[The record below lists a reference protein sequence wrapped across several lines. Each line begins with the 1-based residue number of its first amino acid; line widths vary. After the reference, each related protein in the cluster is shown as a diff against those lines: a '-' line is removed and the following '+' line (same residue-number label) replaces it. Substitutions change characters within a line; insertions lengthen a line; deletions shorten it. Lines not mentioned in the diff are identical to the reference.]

1 MYCAH
6 GLTAALLLLL
16 LLLLLLHS
24 KPVARWPVPTIT
36 VRRAR
41 YFRNASLQPPFYLV
55 RSPLLLLL
63 LCCVPRSFGF
73 AAVIRRKKARSE
85 CLLVGRGHDL
95 RRKGGSGGGRGKEGG
110 CECGFWLGV
119 GEKGRAACG
128 VCSVGKTNLSGFFSK
143 SCRLSVFFLFSSGAR
158 CCAWGVFL
166 FFRSGGN

>member
-73 AAVIRRKKARSE
+73 AAVIRRKPAASVH
-85 CLLVGRGHDL
+85 LLVEVTICGGKAAREGGGE
-95 RRKGGSGGGRGKEGG
+95 RREGASAGSG
-110 CECGFWLGV
+110 
-119 GEKGRAACG
+119 
-128 VCSVGKTNLSGFFSK
+128 
-143 SCRLSVFFLFSSGAR
+143 
-158 CCAWGVFL
+158 
-166 FFRSGGN
+166 

>member
-6 GLTAALLLLL
+6 GLTAALL

-41 YFRNASLQPPFYLV
+41 YFRNASLQTPFVTGAFTLV
-55 RSPLLLLL
+55 AL
-63 LCCVPRSFGF
+63 
-73 AAVIRRKKARSE
+73 AVVLRAPFVRFRRRHQEKARSE
-85 CLLVGRGHDL
+85 CPLVGRGHDL

-143 SCRLSVFFLFSSGAR
+143 SFCLSVFFLFSSGAR